1 MPDFEIIRLTH
12 FLQASVYLQATPYF
26 TLFKNEDS
34 REPDWPTWLLSPSFC
49 SFSYLMNLQGYFT
62 CIRWDFGYDS
72 SMPEANEMAVSD
84 FRAFLLHKI
93 QHWVIKRFQKSPSWE
108 IHLTERQRSA
118 GTFQFTQ
125 RLNHLQEMNH
135 YNNETAPSVFFLELM
150 KYPPVPPKNL
160 PLICLDHSGRVG

>member
-1 MPDFEIIRLTH
+1 
-12 FLQASVYLQATPYF
+12 
-26 TLFKNEDS
+26 
-34 REPDWPTWLLSPSFC
+34 
-49 SFSYLMNLQGYFT
+49 MNLQGYFT

-150 KYPPVPPKNL
+150 KYPPVPPKKSPPYL
-160 PLICLDHSGRVG
+160 PWPQRPCGIIWWHIWLPFKDTTCCCCISLRKKEGVCRREKAAVYV